1 MLFCKILSISSRWQE
16 NQYFPFPAG
25 KPSASEQEQR
35 GRGETRRLRSRDWS
49 ARRPTGLVWWVNAM
63 YTTEMKEPTR
73 QKKHSN
79 WSKHACKPKLMQI
92 HWENTHLDSSPIV
105 LSIPVFCQKK
115 SLSGI
120 CNSGFAGTPGYLSYC
135 FPVFPVFQYS
145 AKKNHWM
152 KFVTQVL
159 LAPPDTFPRRCWRRS
174 HMGSR
179 LISGHV
185 VSLINITLRFCDCEF
200 QQSTSHCDTYKWQMW
215 WASTIIVIQNNK
227 ETKCLVIVSLSIH
240 IST

>member
-16 NQYFPFPAG
+16 NQYFSFPAG

-49 ARRPTGLVWWVNAM
+49 ARRPTGLVWWVNFDQKTFKPFLNNNNRLGLVSQCNV
-63 YTTEMKEPTR
+63 YNNRDEGTNQT
-73 QKKHSN
+73 KKHSN
-79 WSKHACKPKLMQI
+79 WSKHACKPKLMHI

-105 LSIPVFCQKK
+105 LSIPVFCQKNHWVEFVTQV
-115 SLSGI
+115 LP
-120 CNSGFAGTPGYLSYC
+120 APPDT
-135 FPVFPVFQYS
+135 FPIVFQYFQYS
-145 AKKNHWM
+145 SILPKKSLM
-152 KFVTQVL
+152 IKCQVL

-185 VSLINITLRFCDCEF
+185 VSFNN
-200 QQSTSHCDTYKWQMW
+200 HCDSK
-215 WASTIIVIQNNK
+215 
-227 ETKCLVIVSLSIH
+227 
-240 IST
+240 